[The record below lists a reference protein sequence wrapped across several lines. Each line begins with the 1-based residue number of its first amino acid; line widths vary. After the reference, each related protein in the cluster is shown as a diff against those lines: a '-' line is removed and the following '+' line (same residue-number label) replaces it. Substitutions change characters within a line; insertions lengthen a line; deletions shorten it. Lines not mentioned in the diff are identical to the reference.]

1 MTSCGNTI
9 TVTVLPWNF
18 VEEEFQELQDD
29 FMEKH
34 YEEFEETEENK
45 LIYTEI
51 HKQYVCTF

>member
-1 MTSCGNTI
+1 MTCCGNTI
-9 TVTVLPWNF
+9 TVTVFLWNF

-51 HKQYVCTF
+51 HKQYVCTV